1 MLSQKIRGFFPEYGL
16 MVPITITICILI
28 FIYQFI
34 FGKLTLKFSNNRLD
48 FEWKKRF
55 LFDHKDIKYI
65 NAHEITTIIVDN
77 GVFLRKIIT
86 KDGIIE
92 INNTKPVNREFKSLL
107 NKLCQIVKKSNG
119 RVVDSDQ
126 FELEKGYRDSSFLI
140 FITLLSF
147 SVFFISRLWQ
157 FISFYS
163 LVILLLPIYGYLHHV
178 KIRVRKLR
186 LLFAHNNFKLDE
198 ENINSYLVQIDMYN
212 QDLPGD
218 FFDKLLKLNTNGL
231 FDLRISFDRKV
242 YDDFEANIMI
252 LSKFYKMMICS
263 NISRREVEKFANCLI
278 EKSSVE
284 HSVYLI
290 NVLLPTYWYPI
301 IKKLQQE
308 INTKLDSE
316 RSLLITDL
324 LTLIVDIQEDVD
336 DVKHGLTKAK
346 RS

>member
-1 MLSQKIRGFFPEYGL
+1 M
-16 MVPITITICILI
+16 
-28 FIYQFI
+28 
-34 FGKLTLKFSNNRLD
+34 
-48 FEWKKRF
+48 
-55 LFDHKDIKYI
+55 
-65 NAHEITTIIVDN
+65 
-77 GVFLRKIIT
+77 IT
-86 KDGIIE
+86 KQSKE
-92 INNTKPVNREFKSLL
+92 SNT
-107 NKLCQIVKKSNG
+107 
-119 RVVDSDQ
+119 
-126 FELEKGYRDSSFLI
+126 
-140 FITLLSF
+140 
-147 SVFFISRLWQ
+147 
-157 FISFYS
+157 
-163 LVILLLPIYGYLHHV
+163 
-178 KIRVRKLR
+178 
-186 LLFAHNNFKLDE
+186 
-198 ENINSYLVQIDMYN
+198 
-212 QDLPGD
+212 
-218 FFDKLLKLNTNGL
+218 LKLNTNGL